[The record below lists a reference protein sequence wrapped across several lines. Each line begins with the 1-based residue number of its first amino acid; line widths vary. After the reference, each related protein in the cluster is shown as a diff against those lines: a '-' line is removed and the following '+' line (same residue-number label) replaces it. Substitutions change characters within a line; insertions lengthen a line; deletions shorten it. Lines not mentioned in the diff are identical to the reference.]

1 MLNANDGVAAAP
13 SAIVVVRSFIVE
25 AAAVEVIPPVAVI
38 SPPQLAVLVNVA
50 VLPLTGPEE
59 DTPGNQRATS
69 PNSRAALVETS
80 SNASEQIGRQFGQR
94 RTLPFR

>member
-38 SPPQLAVLVNVA
+38 RHQ
-50 VLPLTGPEE
+50 
-59 DTPGNQRATS
+59 
-69 PNSRAALVETS
+69 NS
-80 SNASEQIGRQFGQR
+80 QC
-94 RTLPFR
+94 